1 MNTAPTIKNKK
12 AYHNFEITDKLE
24 AGLVLL
30 GTEVKS
36 IREGNV
42 SMGDSFVR
50 VFGEELFLVNLHI
63 AEYKQ
68 GGFANHDPMR
78 KRKLLLH
85 RGEIK
90 RLSGKVRERGFTV
103 VPLRIYFNERGLAK
117 VEIGLCRGK
126 RKYDKREAIRK
137 RDQAREAS
145 RDMRY

>member
-1 MNTAPTIKNKK
+1 MRTAPTIRNKK

-30 GTEVKS
+30 GTAVKS

-50 VFGEELFLVNLHI
+50 AFGGELFLVNLHI
-63 AEYKQ
+63 AAYKQ

-78 KRKLLLH
+78 RRKLLLH
-85 RGEIK
+85 RREVK
-90 RLSGKVRERGFTV
+90 RLSGKILERGFTL
-103 VPLRIYFNERGLAK
+103 VPLRIYFNARGLAK
-117 VEIGLCRGK
+117 VELGLCRGK
-126 RKYDKREAIRK
+126 RKYDKRQAIMK

-145 RDMRY
+145 RELRG